1 MLRLAAHFVE
11 RDETIVNIERRVFE
25 SLRHDWRGALLEF
38 QDEMLMRGARFLVEV
53 LGKTQQQ
60 NIAQKIEDRFFQGRV
75 PPLRRRD
82 RALDDGT
89 VFVADRLARR
99 DVGPIDRETGD
110 RFANRAS
117 KRLEGEVATPA
128 DLLRQPVEHVAENG

>member
-1 MLRLAAHFVE
+1 MLRLAPHFVE
-11 RDETIVNIERRVFE
+11 RDKTIINIERRVFE

-38 QDEMLMRGARFLVEV
+38 QDEMFVRGARFLVEV
-53 LGKTQQQ
+53 FRKTQQQ

-89 VFVADRLARR
+89 VFVAHRALLQPRYEFTDRCRFGGAEK
-99 DVGPIDRETGD
+99 IDQALET
-110 RFANRAS
+110 
-117 KRLEGEVATPA
+117 
-128 DLLRQPVEHVAENG
+128 